1 MEQLSIAPPPP
12 PTQGRDGVMVAHSRV
27 GERTA
32 SPVGQY
38 RGFPILLRLLLLLLV
53 QQTFP
58 LAGRWVDPTAM
69 LKASTAVVGFL
80 LAPQEVQAQSYK
92 PVLTATGGYGSV
104 MLSWTRRV
112 DPNDSNS
119 WVYRQK
125 TTGNWG
131 EWIIIPGASPVKFH
145 STGSYTVVGLT
156 NDTRYTFQIGRG
168 NISNGR
174 VNTVYTGGGGY
185 SNEATA
191 TPTIPPGTVSVTATP
206 GDGRVNISA
215 SISDLSNAVSYWSI
229 RWVVDSNTTPWYRVW
244 ASTPDLSY
252 APGGA
257 LAYGADRHSLRFALS
272 ATNGKKYSYQ
282 LVAHESNT
290 GTQYTNVENNMGWAT
305 ATPRADTPT
314 LTSDPDKTV
323 TVGSAD
329 ATTNECF
336 NLLSVKQVRG
346 SDTLIWLQQRTG
358 GNSYINRLGNLEG
371 NNRVEITQ
379 APAGIT
385 TGLGANLFP
394 CATLGVGTHTVTW
407 SWKGRDGS
415 AVAGTT
421 STTITVTETAP
432 AAPTGLSATAGD
444 AQVTLSWT
452 KPAGSITGYKL
463 RYGKTGARG
472 SATWAVMTSSG
483 ASTETHTVT
492 ELDNGAEYSF
502 MIRAVNAAGDGT
514 ATDWV
519 TATLAAPAVVTAAT
533 STASGWID
541 VRWTHASTSVG
552 DQVPNGVTF
561 YAWRVAH
568 RLKGSST
575 WEEGGSPS
583 GASSPSRRHRRVGT
597 GSTYPNG
604 ASVEVRIRAAA
615 SNASGSLV
623 YGPWSN
629 IRTATFKNDD
639 TAALTI
645 TGAPVTVEAGSSAS
659 YTVALTKA
667 YAGTLS
673 ITSSAMAKATVDPAT
688 LTFTTG
694 NYNTAQAVTVT
705 GVEAGTATINHAFR
719 LTGATADAI
728 PDAGAV
734 AVTVNAVVSVPAKPT
749 GLSGE
754 TGNAQVTL
762 TWTDPDND
770 SITKYQVQQKKGP
783 AAWGGWADISGSDAD
798 TVSHTVTGLE
808 NDAEYRF
815 RIRAVNNG
823 GNSAASDAI
832 VVTPRS
838 KTITLSAT
846 STSITEGNSGS
857 TAVTVTFML
866 SEAAPASF
874 SVSTF
879 GGGTAA
885 GSNKGND
892 QCTAPLRPAD
902 TDWCWTDNNDAVS
915 IAAGETTGT
924 RTLRIIGDT
933 RNEPNETI
941 ELQGFQAG
949 WNSGRLTLTITDDDD
964 PPATAG
970 VTLSKTSLTVEEGS
984 SDTYTVKLDKAPTAN
999 VTITVSGASGDVS
1012 VMSSPLTFTPG
1023 NFGTVQIITVNAAR
1037 DGDATDDTATLTH
1050 AASSTDTSYGASLEI
1065 DDVDVT
1071 VTDTT
1076 PTFQLLTDPAAVT
1089 EGTDISLTVTSDRSI
1104 SGNWPVRLTLAARS
1118 SSAFTAADIAGTLGP
1133 REFTA
1138 NFGST
1143 SASTTGTVTIPT
1155 STDSATEGAE
1165 AYRITLSERTTNVT
1179 YAIGTDATADGT
1191 LNDGTVATPKPAAPT
1206 GLSATAGNGQ
1216 VELTWTDPEDDSI
1229 TKYQLRQKKGST
1241 AWGGWT
1247 GISGTDADTVS
1258 HTVTGLDND
1267 VEYSFRIR
1275 ARNSGGNGAQSA
1287 VVEATPAAAAA
1298 VPKPVLSAEAGY
1310 ARVTLSWS
1318 ALSGV
1323 TVASWG
1329 YQYKSAGGSWSST
1342 TTVTGGSTT
1351 SATVTGLTIG
1361 TEYRFRLSAAVS
1373 PGVQS
1378 VWSDEVKATP
1388 TNTVPKPVL
1397 TAVGGDRSVTLSWSG
1412 LSGIPITSWGYQ
1424 YKSSGGWSTTMTLT
1438 GGSRTSATVTGL
1450 TGGTEY
1456 TFRLFAAVSPGVQ
1469 SVWSDEVTAKTV
1481 GVVVSKSA
1489 LTVAEGASGSY
1500 TVKLSTAPSADVT
1513 VTVGG
1518 ASGDVTVNPPSLTFT
1533 TGNYSTVQSVAVSA
1547 AQDLDG
1553 DTDPDV
1559 TLTHSASGGGYGSVS
1574 IDNVVVTVTE
1584 DDTKG
1589 VTVSSG
1595 TLTVDEGGTG
1605 SYTLVLD
1612 TQPSGEVVVTVGGA
1626 SGDVTVPDSQL
1637 RFALNNWST
1646 AQTVTVNAALD
1657 PDADTDPDVTLTH
1670 SASGGGYGSVS
1681 IDNVVVSVTEAVSL
1695 PTAPT
1700 GFAAAAGN
1708 GQVVLSWSD
1717 PSDASITGYELS
1729 HGKTGERGSAAWT
1742 AIPAAGATTVTHTV
1756 TSLDNGSEYSFR
1768 LRAVNPAGNGA
1779 ETSWVTATPLTPT
1792 VPGVTVS
1799 TAALKVA
1806 EGGSGTYTVRL
1817 DTVPSDDVTMTV
1829 AGASG
1834 DVTVAGSPVI
1844 FSPSNWDT
1852 AKTVTV
1858 KAGTDED
1865 TDDDSA
1871 TLTHAASGSAT
1882 GYDSSLEIDD
1892 VRVSVTDITPTLQ
1905 LLTNPAAVR
1914 EGENISLTVTSD
1926 KDVTGD
1932 LPVNLTLE
1940 DPGSSGFT
1948 AADIDGTLG
1957 PRNFTASFGVSASK
1971 TGRVSIATSRD
1982 GVVESAENYR
1992 ITLNDGPGYKPGADK
2007 QADGTLNDGTTS
2019 LSIADVSQAEDG
2031 TFSFTVTA
2039 SPPPSAPVTFKYKV
2053 TAESGDT
2060 AIAGTDF
2067 TEVSTATAKTIA
2079 ANASGTTITVSV
2091 TDDDL
2096 DESDETFTV
2105 TLSEPSAGAVLGDAT
2120 ATGTITDN
2128 DESPELDAIA
2138 DQTIKLG
2145 QAVAIT
2151 ALATDGDGDTVTYAW
2166 TRKSGETTPALPVG
2180 TARNQAQLT
2189 FPTTAVGTYS
2199 MTVTANDG
2207 NGNTDTEEVVI
2218 TVTNEDIVSVPG
2230 NLVVAESVGN
2240 ATVRITTTTAFGKAL
2255 TFNITYGGSE
2265 AMGDGTPANG
2275 DYDND
2280 AVTTVDFSS
2289 TDTSK
2294 DIAIPV
2300 TDDDLDE
2307 NDETFTVSIA
2317 LAPGN
2322 TLPDDFTLGNTT
2334 TTVSITDDDESPVLT
2349 EITDQTISQGE
2360 VVDITASATDGD
2372 GDTLTYIWT
2381 RKAGE
2386 STPSLPVGT
2395 VLNQARLR
2403 FTPPAT
2409 ATGTYTMAVTASD
2422 GNGNRD
2428 TEEVVITVSAP
2439 VATVPGKPTGLTA
2452 TRSGDGEVRLS
2463 WTKPTG
2469 PITSYEVRYGKT
2481 DNRDSAT
2488 WTAIASSDATTVSH
2502 RVENLDSGSEYS
2514 FQVRAINDAGDG
2526 IATDWVTA
2534 TLQSSTAGVTVSP
2547 TTLSLREGGTT
2558 GSYTVVLNTDP
2569 SATVTVTPT
2578 SRDSIAVT
2586 VSAALSFTPSN
2597 WDTAQTVTVT
2607 PLQDEDAT
2615 DENIT
2620 VSHDIS
2626 GYSGV
2631 SNVDGVTVTVTDTT
2645 PTLQLLDDPT
2655 GVSEGTAISLTVTS
2669 DKARTGDL
2677 PVMLTLAARSASGF
2691 DADDIEGPLG
2701 PRSFSASFG
2710 ESASTSGTVSIPT
2723 SADAVVEGGEAYRIT
2738 LSDGSGYAV
2747 GDDTTADGTIN
2758 DATPPAQ
2765 PAGFTATAGDGM
2777 VTLGW
2782 QDPDN
2787 DSITVYQLRQK
2798 RGSAAWGG
2806 WGEISG
2812 SGATTT
2818 RHIVTNLDNEV
2829 EYSFRIRARNSGG
2842 ESDESAVATATPTDA
2857 ISTGPVLQLLNNPAA
2872 VREGEAIRL
2881 TVTAD
2886 REQTG
2891 RLPLSLTLSARSSS
2905 FNANDISGALGPR
2918 TFNADFGG
2926 SGRTTGTV
2934 TISTRRDS
2942 LVEGAEA
2949 YRITL
2954 NPAAGYTVGDA
2965 STADG
2970 RLNDGTIPSVTVF
2983 PTALTVVEGGSTTYT
2998 VRLNNQPSADVTI
3011 TVGGASGDVS
3021 VTDSSL
3027 IFTPANYRRAQTV
3040 TVNAA
3045 SDEDT
3050 TNDRATLTHSAN
3062 GGGYNSARINNVRVS
3077 VTDTTERTPVFQL
3090 RTDPAPVR
3098 EGEAIRL
3105 IITASRTVIGNRS
3118 VSLTLS
3124 PRSGSSFDADDIEGT
3139 LGPGNFTASF
3149 AASPGSTSGT
3159 VIIPSRSDALV
3170 EGDEAYRITLNSGS
3184 GYELGTDTTADGT
3197 INDGTIPGVTVSPT
3211 ALTMAEG
3218 GSGTYTV
3225 RLDNQPSGNVT
3236 ITVGGASGDV
3246 TVAGSPLIFTSANY
3260 SRAQTVTVN
3269 AAADEDTANDRAT
3282 LTHSA
3287 NGGGYHSVSI
3297 DSVSVTVTDTTPV
3310 FQLRNDPAPVRE
3322 GEAIRLTI
3330 TANRTVVGNRSVSL
3344 TLSPR
3349 SGSSFDANDI
3359 EGMPGPGNFTVSFAA
3374 SPGSTSGTVIIPTR
3388 NDTVV
3393 EGAEHYR
3400 ITLNDGSGYALG
3412 TDTTADG
3419 TINDG
3424 TTGSVT
3430 VSPTALT
3437 VAEGGSTT
3445 YTVRLDNQPSAEVTI
3460 TVGGASGDVTVAD
3473 SSLTFTPANYSRVQ
3487 TVTVNAAA
3495 DEDATDDSATLI
3507 HSASGGGYNSVSIDP
3522 VIVTVDDDDTAGVT
3536 VSPTTLPMHEGRS
3549 GQYTV
3554 KLDTEPSGTV
3564 TITPTTGDSRAVM
3577 VSAALTFTTANWKTP
3592 QTVMVSTSQDA
3603 DAKDE
3608 TVTVRHAVTGYGAV
3622 TTAAPVTVEVTDD
3635 ETEHLGQPEARKEEL
3650 VGLSRATLGMAT
3662 DMIGARIAGDLPGN
3676 GAGAGS
3682 IGDQAW
3688 AMMGNLLG
3696 FSHGSELSTNLS
3708 LEQLEEQLWRQSF
3721 HISQTDRETDQ
3732 QGWHAAGEQQGSWS
3746 LWGAGEL
3753 RSFKGDDASD
3763 AENHSYSGSIKA
3775 GWLGIDYQ
3783 FTNAWLAGLAV
3794 SFSSSESH
3802 YTYRSEGG
3810 MGAGETETQLTTFLP
3825 YGSLQ
3830 LTERLQLWGTAG
3842 IGFGDL
3848 RHQSSDD
3855 DDDSEAQGALKVHL
3869 AAIGFEQKL
3878 SSLSS
3883 WNAFSLAGDLAVVQ
3897 SSTEWQDNA
3906 LNDQSVSITRA
3917 RLGVNSSFP
3926 LSQTTTG
3933 YMTLRGRLDG
3943 GDLQMGAAEMLLG
3956 LRYST
3961 GRFSA
3966 LLQGRQTSA
3975 LDGSYSES
3983 GILGQLRFSSQQD
3996 GTGLAFQL
4004 QPSFGPYGEVGSE
4017 QASLWNDQQL
4027 DALTGWNGNGQ
4038 QGAAMAL
4045 KSTIGYGF
4053 LLPDSNLLLTPF
4065 AEAAFTQATSH
4076 QIGLGI
4082 SMEGPSWQVKLSG
4095 SREESSNSAP
4105 TGTLKLM
4112 FSKQL

>member
-1 MEQLSIAPPPP
+1 MSNGKTYVFQVRAITSAGTIRSNAITIALTLRSIYLQATGGDRQITVNWGYSNPPAGANRWQYRAFEDGTAGNWHDFSPTGDATLRSATITQADIKGVGFVKLSNGIRYAIAIRLINSGGDTLVESVVNNQGWVTATPSPIKLIAAGDNNKVHLAWTYSGT
-12 PTQGRDGVMVAHSRV
+12 TQGATGWQWQAVGGGWDSGWRSFTTVDTAQRYGSISPLTNNTQYSFRVRLVDGSGNLFARTTTNNTGWVNATPTSSPNIPVQPTGLKATPGNQQVTLSWNNPDDASIRRYSYQLRQ
-27 GERTA
+27 GAGSWGTTTTIPDSGPTTTSYTITGLTNGSSYSFQITA
-32 SPVGQY
+32 SNSAGSNGSNVVTVTLRPYTITLSAPDLTNNQVTEGDSGLKQVSITATLSDPAPSETSIDGFTLASPTTATLLIAAGCTNPGSAAADYCYPQGSVVLLSVPEGETQATGRIGIIGDTRDEEDETIVLTMSNLPTGWSSSGDLTITILDDDDAGGPAKPTGFTVSSAGSTQLILSWTNPNDPSITKWQY
-38 RGFPILLRLLLLLLV
+38 
-53 QQTFP
+53 QQKAGVSGTYGSWINIPNSGPATTRYAVSGLSNTGIGTDFYFFKIRAVNGIGNGTP
-58 LAGRWVDPTAM
+58 SDQAGLALTTSN
-69 LKASTAVVGFL
+69 ST
-80 LAPQEVQAQSYK
+80 
-92 PVLTATGGYGSV
+92 LTATAGNGEVALAWTLTSGRQVGSG
-104 MLSWTRRV
+104 RV
-112 DPNDSNS
+112 
-119 WVYRQK
+119 WAYRQAE
-125 TTGNWG
+125 GM
-131 EWIIIPGASPVKFH
+131 
-145 STGSYTVVGLT
+145 GSYGAWQKISASNASTRGYTVTGLNNGTSYAFQVGVT
-156 NDTRYTFQIGRG
+156 DPSGPINADTT
-168 NISNGR
+168 
-174 VNTVYTGGGGY
+174 

-191 TPTIPPGTVSVTATP
+191 TPTG
-206 GDGRVNISA
+206 
-215 SISDLSNAVSYWSI
+215 
-229 RWVVDSNTTPWYRVW
+229 
-244 ASTPDLSY
+244 STP
-252 APGGA
+252 
-257 LAYGADRHSLRFALS
+257 
-272 ATNGKKYSYQ
+272 T
-282 LVAHESNT
+282 
-290 GTQYTNVENNMGWAT
+290 
-305 ATPRADTPT
+305 
-314 LTSDPDKTV
+314 
-323 TVGSAD
+323 
-329 ATTNECF
+329 
-336 NLLSVKQVRG
+336 
-346 SDTLIWLQQRTG
+346 
-358 GNSYINRLGNLEG
+358 
-371 NNRVEITQ
+371 
-379 APAGIT
+379 
-385 TGLGANLFP
+385 
-394 CATLGVGTHTVTW
+394 
-407 SWKGRDGS
+407 
-415 AVAGTT
+415 
-421 STTITVTETAP
+421 P
-432 AAPTGLSATAGD
+432 AAPTGLSAEAGN
-444 AQVTLSWT
+444 AQVVLTWT
-452 KPAGSITGYKL
+452 DPEDDSITGYQVQQRK
-463 RYGKTGARG
+463 G
-472 SATWAVMTSSG
+472 SADWGGWTAMSGSAASTTRHTVTGLDNDSQYSFRIRSQNGGGNSPQSAVVRATPAAPAPVPAKPSGFGATKGDRWVYLTWSNPSDASITRWEYRQKSGNGNYGSWERMTSSG
-483 ASTETHTVT
+483 AATVKHQIT
-492 ELDNGAEYSF
+492 GLTNGTAYRF
-502 MIRAVNAAGDGT
+502 RIRAVNGNGNGAASDE
-514 ATDWV
+514 V
-519 TATLAAPAVVTAAT
+519 TSTPNPAPAPVLTGAT
-533 STASGWID
+533 STTN
-541 VRWTHASTSVG
+541 RNLTLTWTHAGTTPG
-552 DQVPNGVTF
+552 DYVNGANSNAGVFWQTG
-561 YAWRVAH
+561 H
-568 RLKGSST
+568 RLKGTTTWTAYGGNVSSANGNSRRTSSALISST
-575 WEEGGSPS
+575 
-583 GASSPSRRHRRVGT
+583 A
-597 GSTYPNG
+597 YPNG
-604 ASVEVRIRAAA
+604 ASVEVAIRASADA
-615 SNASGSLV
+615 TTLLGRTDV
-623 YGPWSN
+623 KGPWSN
-629 IRTATFKNDD
+629 PRTVTFMN
-639 TAALTI
+639 TNMAALTI
-645 TGAPVTVEAGSSAS
+645 TGAPVTVAPGATAT

-667 YAGTLS
+667 YGGTLS
-673 ITSSAMAKATVDPAT
+673 ITSANPDKATVSPGT
-688 LTFTTG
+688 LNFTTS
-694 NYNTAQAVTVT
+694 NYNTGQTVRVT
-705 GVEAGTATINHAFR
+705 GVVNGTATINHAFR
-719 LTGATADAI
+719 LPGANADAI
-728 PDAGAV
+728 PAAGTV
-734 AVTVNAVVSVPAKPT
+734 AVTVANA
-749 GLSGE
+749 
-754 TGNAQVTL
+754 
-762 TWTDPDND
+762 
-770 SITKYQVQQKKGP
+770 
-783 AAWGGWADISGSDAD
+783 
-798 TVSHTVTGLE
+798 
-808 NDAEYRF
+808 
-815 RIRAVNNG
+815 
-823 GNSAASDAI
+823 
-832 VVTPRS
+832 
-838 KTITLSAT
+838 
-846 STSITEGNSGS
+846 
-857 TAVTVTFML
+857 
-866 SEAAPASF
+866 
-874 SVSTF
+874 
-879 GGGTAA
+879 
-885 GSNKGND
+885 
-892 QCTAPLRPAD
+892 
-902 TDWCWTDNNDAVS
+902 
-915 IAAGETTGT
+915 
-924 RTLRIIGDT
+924 
-933 RNEPNETI
+933 
-941 ELQGFQAG
+941 
-949 WNSGRLTLTITDDDD
+949 
-964 PPATAG
+964 AG
-970 VTLSKTSLTVEEGS
+970 VT
-984 SDTYTVKLDKAPTAN
+984 
-999 VTITVSGASGDVS
+999 I
-1012 VMSSPLTFTPG
+1012 
-1023 NFGTVQIITVNAAR
+1023 
-1037 DGDATDDTATLTH
+1037 
-1050 AASSTDTSYGASLEI
+1050 
-1065 DDVDVT
+1065 
-1071 VTDTT
+1071 
-1076 PTFQLLTDPAAVT
+1076 
-1089 EGTDISLTVTSDRSI
+1089 
-1104 SGNWPVRLTLAARS
+1104 
-1118 SSAFTAADIAGTLGP
+1118 
-1133 REFTA
+1133 
-1138 NFGST
+1138 
-1143 SASTTGTVTIPT
+1143 
-1155 STDSATEGAE
+1155 
-1165 AYRITLSERTTNVT
+1165 
-1179 YAIGTDATADGT
+1179 
-1191 LNDGTVATPKPAAPT
+1191 
-1206 GLSATAGNGQ
+1206 
-1216 VELTWTDPEDDSI
+1216 
-1229 TKYQLRQKKGST
+1229 ST
-1241 AWGGWT
+1241 A
-1247 GISGTDADTVS
+1247 
-1258 HTVTGLDND
+1258 
-1267 VEYSFRIR
+1267 
-1275 ARNSGGNGAQSA
+1275 
-1287 VVEATPAAAAA
+1287 
-1298 VPKPVLSAEAGY
+1298 
-1310 ARVTLSWS
+1310 
-1318 ALSGV
+1318 
-1323 TVASWG
+1323 
-1329 YQYKSAGGSWSST
+1329 
-1342 TTVTGGSTT
+1342 
-1351 SATVTGLTIG
+1351 
-1361 TEYRFRLSAAVS
+1361 
-1373 PGVQS
+1373 
-1378 VWSDEVKATP
+1378 
-1388 TNTVPKPVL
+1388 
-1397 TAVGGDRSVTLSWSG
+1397 
-1412 LSGIPITSWGYQ
+1412 
-1424 YKSSGGWSTTMTLT
+1424 
-1438 GGSRTSATVTGL
+1438 
-1450 TGGTEY
+1450 
-1456 TFRLFAAVSPGVQ
+1456 
-1469 SVWSDEVTAKTV
+1469 
-1481 GVVVSKSA
+1481 A
-1489 LTVAEGASGSY
+1489 LTVAEGGSKPY
-1500 TVKLSTAPSADVT
+1500 TMRLNTAPSNDVAVT
-1513 VTVGG
+1513 VAG
-1518 ASGDVTVNPPSLTFT
+1518 AAGDVTVQGSPLNFT
-1533 TGNYSTVQSVAVSA
+1533 TSNWNMPQTITVNA
-1547 AQDLDG
+1547 G
-1553 DTDPDV
+1553 TDTDTTTDDDV

-1574 IDNVVVTVTE
+1574 IASVVVSVAESGVAPAKPTGLAAAAGDGEVTLSWTDMDNPTISKWQYRQKAGSSDWGDWRDIGGSGAATTSHTVSGLTN
-1584 DDTKG
+1584 DTAYQFEVRAVNGAGNGAGPDAPASATPMAPG
-1589 VTVSSG
+1589 VTITPTSLPVN
-1595 TLTVDEGGTG
+1595 EGGSG
-1605 SYTLVLD
+1605 EYTVKLD
-1612 TQPSGEVVVTVGGA
+1612 TAASANVTITVGGA
-1626 SGDVTVPDSQL
+1626 SGEVTVTGSPL
-1637 RFALNNWST
+1637 TFTPTNYST
-1646 AQTVTVNAALD
+1646 VQRVTVNAD
-1657 PDADTDPDVTLTH
+1657 IDEDTEDGTVTLTH
-1670 SASGGGYGSVS
+1670 ASSSSDTGYGALLT
-1681 IDNVVVSVTEAVSL
+1681 IDAV
-1695 PTAPT
+1695 
-1700 GFAAAAGN
+1700 
-1708 GQVVLSWSD
+1708 
-1717 PSDASITGYELS
+1717 
-1729 HGKTGERGSAAWT
+1729 
-1742 AIPAAGATTVTHTV
+1742 
-1756 TSLDNGSEYSFR
+1756 
-1768 LRAVNPAGNGA
+1768 
-1779 ETSWVTATPLTPT
+1779 
-1792 VPGVTVS
+1792 
-1799 TAALKVA
+1799 
-1806 EGGSGTYTVRL
+1806 
-1817 DTVPSDDVTMTV
+1817 
-1829 AGASG
+1829 
-1834 DVTVAGSPVI
+1834 
-1844 FSPSNWDT
+1844 
-1852 AKTVTV
+1852 TVTV
-1858 KAGTDED
+1858 TD
-1865 TDDDSA
+1865 T
-1871 TLTHAASGSAT
+1871 
-1882 GYDSSLEIDD
+1882 
-1892 VRVSVTDITPTLQ
+1892 TPTLQ
-1905 LLTNPAAVR
+1905 LLTDPATVS
-1914 EGENISLTVTSD
+1914 EGENIVLTVTSD
-1926 KDVTGD
+1926 KAVTGD
-1932 LPVNLTLE
+1932 LPVRLTLA
-1940 DPGSSGFT
+1940 DRGSSGFT
-1948 AADIDGTLG
+1948 AADIAGNLG
-1957 PRNFTASFGVSASK
+1957 PRDFPASFGS
-1971 TGRVSIATSRD
+1971 TGSTTGTVSIATSTD
-1982 GVVESAENYR
+1982 NTAESAETYR
-1992 ITLNDGPGYKPGADK
+1992 ITLNDGTGYAPGADK
-2007 QADGTLNDGTTS
+2007 
-2019 LSIADVSQAEDG
+2019 E
-2031 TFSFTVTA
+2031 
-2039 SPPPSAPVTFKYKV
+2039 
-2053 TAESGDT
+2053 
-2060 AIAGTDF
+2060 
-2067 TEVSTATAKTIA
+2067 
-2079 ANASGTTITVSV
+2079 
-2091 TDDDL
+2091 
-2096 DESDETFTV
+2096 
-2105 TLSEPSAGAVLGDAT
+2105 
-2120 ATGTITDN
+2120 
-2128 DESPELDAIA
+2128 
-2138 DQTIKLG
+2138 
-2145 QAVAIT
+2145 
-2151 ALATDGDGDTVTYAW
+2151 
-2166 TRKSGETTPALPVG
+2166 
-2180 TARNQAQLT
+2180 
-2189 FPTTAVGTYS
+2189 AVG
-2199 MTVTANDG
+2199 
-2207 NGNTDTEEVVI
+2207 
-2218 TVTNEDIVSVPG
+2218 
-2230 NLVVAESVGN
+2230 
-2240 ATVRITTTTAFGKAL
+2240 R
-2255 TFNITYGGSE
+2255 
-2265 AMGDGTPANG
+2265 
-2275 DYDND
+2275 
-2280 AVTTVDFSS
+2280 
-2289 TDTSK
+2289 
-2294 DIAIPV
+2294 
-2300 TDDDLDE
+2300 
-2307 NDETFTVSIA
+2307 
-2317 LAPGN
+2317 
-2322 TLPDDFTLGNTT
+2322 
-2334 TTVSITDDDESPVLT
+2334 
-2349 EITDQTISQGE
+2349 
-2360 VVDITASATDGD
+2360 
-2372 GDTLTYIWT
+2372 
-2381 RKAGE
+2381 
-2386 STPSLPVGT
+2386 
-2395 VLNQARLR
+2395 LNNVNNVQ
-2403 FTPPAT
+2403 P
-2409 ATGTYTMAVTASD
+2409 
-2422 GNGNRD
+2422 
-2428 TEEVVITVSAP
+2428 
-2439 VATVPGKPTGLTA
+2439 
-2452 TRSGDGEVRLS
+2452 
-2463 WTKPTG
+2463 
-2469 PITSYEVRYGKT
+2469 
-2481 DNRDSAT
+2481 
-2488 WTAIASSDATTVSH
+2488 
-2502 RVENLDSGSEYS
+2502 
-2514 FQVRAINDAGDG
+2514 
-2526 IATDWVTA
+2526 
-2534 TLQSSTAGVTVSP
+2534 GVTIQP
-2547 TTLSLREGGTT
+2547 TQLSLAEGGRA

-2569 SATVTVTPT
+2569 SAPVTVTPSPTGPDAAAVMVSAALSFTPSNWDTAQTVTVTPVDDLDAADAT
-2578 SRDSIAVT
+2578 VTVTNAVNGSGAYASVT
-2586 VSAALSFTPSN
+2586 AESVRVSVEDDETPSAGVTIQPTQLSLAEGGRAGSYTVVLNTDPSAPVTVTPSPTGPDAAAVMVSAALSFTPSN

-2701 PRSFSASFG
+2701 PRSFTASFG

-3050 TNDRATLTHSAN
+3050 ADDRATLTHSAN

-3105 IITASRTVIGNRS
+3105 IITANRTVIGNRS

-3124 PRSGSSFDADDIEGT
+3124 PRSGSSFNADDIEGT

-3388 NDTVV
+3388 SDAVV

-4095 SREESSNSAP
+4095 SREESSNSTP

>member
-1 MEQLSIAPPPP
+1 
-12 PTQGRDGVMVAHSRV
+12 MVAHSRV

-32 SPVGQY
+32 SPVGQH

-58 LAGRWVDPTAM
+58 LAGRGVDPTAM

-80 LAPQEVQAQSYK
+80 LAPQDAGAQD
-92 PVLTATGGYGSV
+92 LTITLGPGSEQVTLNYRTNQPPSSIREWGYQVGTSSRNYQSNVAIPDSGGKSSGS
-104 MLSWTRRV
+104 
-112 DPNDSNS
+112 
-119 WVYRQK
+119 
-125 TTGNWG
+125 
-131 EWIIIPGASPVKFH
+131 H
-145 STGSYTVVGLT
+145 VVSGLT
-156 NDTRYTFQIGRG
+156 SGDTYYFRIWRTSTDGTSAFR
-168 NISNGR
+168 
-174 VNTVYTGGGGY
+174 
-185 SNEATA
+185 NE
-191 TPTIPPGTVSVTATP
+191 VSVTLPTVALTVN
-206 GDGRVNISA
+206 GNDGWFGFEWVY
-215 SISDLSNAVSYWSI
+215 DGPTDGAVSWQLEWI
-229 RWVVDSNTTPWYRVW
+229 RLSDRNGEGRWL
-244 ASTPDLSY
+244 DL
-252 APGGA
+252 PGGGA
-257 LAYGADRHSLRFALS
+257 LRAYSYS
-272 ATNGKKYSYQ
+272 ATNGETGIFRVR
-282 LVAHESNT
+282 LVGPGGRTTIASST
-290 GTQYTNVENNMGWAT
+290 VNNQGWIE

-314 LTSDPDKTV
+314 LVSTASRTLTV
-323 TVGSAD
+323 TPGGTVNA
-329 ATTNECF
+329 CF
-336 NLLSVKQVRG
+336 NLLSVTAGDTTYLESRPGQTAVAAHAALSHGTHGVRISSNIAG
-346 SDTLIWLQQRTG
+346 VQTG
-358 GNSYINRLGNLEG
+358 VGQNLY
-371 NNRVEITQ
+371 
-379 APAGIT
+379 
-385 TGLGANLFP
+385 P
-394 CATLGVGTHTVTW
+394 CARLGVGTHTVHW
-407 SWKGRDGS
+407 HWKGHDGTAAS
-415 AVAGTT
+415 EAST
-421 STTITVTETAP
+421 STTYTIVQSSTVP
-432 AAPTGLSATAGD
+432 APTLGSDGTSILMDWTDPED
-444 AQVTLSWT
+444 A
-452 KPAGSITGYKL
+452 SI
-463 RYGKTGARG
+463 
-472 SATWAVMTSSG
+472 
-483 ASTETHTVT
+483 
-492 ELDNGAEYSF
+492 
-502 MIRAVNAAGDGT
+502 IRWEFQLKAGDGSYGSWT
-514 ATDWV
+514 AV
-519 TATLAAPAVVTAAT
+519 PSSSATTT
-533 STASGWID
+533 SHHQFN
-541 VRWTHASTSVG
+541 VQVSTE
-552 DQVPNGVTF
+552 
-561 YAWRVAH
+561 YH
-568 RLKGSST
+568 
-575 WEEGGSPS
+575 
-583 GASSPSRRHRRVGT
+583 
-597 GSTYPNG
+597 
-604 ASVEVRIRAAA
+604 VRIRAVKPGNSYLVSAEA
-615 SNASGSLV
+615 SIIT
-623 YGPWSN
+623 PPN
-629 IRTATFKNDD
+629 IPTGVTATP
-639 TAALTI
+639 
-645 TGAPVTVEAGSSAS
+645 GAGS
-659 YTVALTKA
+659 VR
-667 YAGTLS
+667 LS
-673 ITSSAMAKATVDPAT
+673 WTDPE
-688 LTFTTG
+688 
-694 NYNTAQAVTVT
+694 NDKIIRWEYRQ
-705 GVEAGTATINHAFR
+705 
-719 LTGATADAI
+719 LTGA
-728 PDAGAV
+728 
-734 AVTVNAVVSVPAKPT
+734 AVTD
-749 GLSGE
+749 GF
-754 TGNAQVTL
+754 
-762 TWTDPDND
+762 DPDD
-770 SITKYQVQQKKGP
+770 FSDWTPIPSSSATTTSHT
-783 AAWGGWADISGSDAD
+783 ISGLTAGTTYS
-798 TVSHTVTGLE
+798 
-808 NDAEYRF
+808 F
-815 RIRAVNNG
+815 QIRAVHSVDSKEKASRENIALEATPT
-823 GNSAASDAI
+823 AAS
-832 VVTPRS
+832 T
-838 KTITLSAT
+838 KTITLSVA
-846 STSITEGNSGS
+846 SASITEGDSGS
-857 TAVTVTFML
+857 STDVTVTVTL
-866 SEAAPASF
+866 GEAAPAADPDLGIF
-874 SVSTF
+874 SVSLISDSPL
-879 GGGTAA
+879 GTAQ
-885 GSNKGND
+885 GSNKGSNP
-892 QCTAPLRPAD
+892 CAAPLNPVD
-902 TDWCWTDNNDAVS
+902 TDWCLPDGSTIS
-915 IAAGETTGT
+915 IAEGQTQGT
-924 RTLRIIGDT
+924 KKVRILGDT
-933 RNEPNETI
+933 RDESNETI
-941 ELQGFQAG
+941 KLVSSAAIPG
-949 WNSGRLTLTITDDDD
+949 WTSGRITLTITDDDD
-964 PPATAG
+964 PAT
-970 VTLSKTSLTVEEGS
+970 TTV
-984 SDTYTVKLDKAPTAN
+984 
-999 VTITVSGASGDVS
+999 
-1012 VMSSPLTFTPG
+1012 
-1023 NFGTVQIITVNAAR
+1023 
-1037 DGDATDDTATLTH
+1037 
-1050 AASSTDTSYGASLEI
+1050 
-1065 DDVDVT
+1065 
-1071 VTDTT
+1071 
-1076 PTFQLLTDPAAVT
+1076 
-1089 EGTDISLTVTSDRSI
+1089 
-1104 SGNWPVRLTLAARS
+1104 
-1118 SSAFTAADIAGTLGP
+1118 
-1133 REFTA
+1133 
-1138 NFGST
+1138 
-1143 SASTTGTVTIPT
+1143 
-1155 STDSATEGAE
+1155 
-1165 AYRITLSERTTNVT
+1165 
-1179 YAIGTDATADGT
+1179 
-1191 LNDGTVATPKPAAPT
+1191 PAAPT

-1216 VELTWTDPEDDSI
+1216 VVLSWTKPAGSI
-1229 TKYQLRQKKGST
+1229 TSYKLKYSKTGVRSSATYAAMTGS
-1241 AWGGWT
+1241 
-1247 GISGTDADTVS
+1247 SGTTTA

-1267 VEYSFRIR
+1267 AEYSFKIR
-1275 ARNSGGNGAQSA
+1275 AVNAGGDGTETEW
-1287 VVEATPAAAAA
+1287 VTATPTA
-1298 VPKPVLSAEAGY
+1298 PTTPVVTAPSSAG
-1310 ARVTLSWS
+1310 VTISRA
-1318 ALSGV
+1318 ALSLMEG
-1323 TVASWG
+1323 G
-1329 YQYKSAGGSWSST
+1329 SAGT
-1342 TTVTGGSTT
+1342 YTVVLDTDPG
-1351 SATVTGLTIG
+1351 ATVTVTPASSD
-1361 TEYRFRLSAAVS
+1361 TDAVS
-1373 PGVQS
+1373 VSAPLVFNS
-1378 VWSDEVKATP
+1378 TNWETEKTVTVTP
-1388 TNTVPKPVL
+1388 QDDVDTNNENITVSH
-1397 TAVGGDRSVTLSWSG
+1397 A
-1412 LSGIPITSWGYQ
+1412 I
-1424 YKSSGGWSTTMTLT
+1424 SSGYSG
-1438 GGSRTSATVTGL
+1438 
-1450 TGGTEY
+1450 
-1456 TFRLFAAVSPGVQ
+1456 VS
-1469 SVWSDEVTAKTV
+1469 SSDI
-1481 GVVVSKSA
+1481 
-1489 LTVAEGASGSY
+1489 
-1500 TVKLSTAPSADVT
+1500 ADVT
-1513 VTVGG
+1513 VTVNDDDVPAGKSINLSTTTATIDEG
-1518 ASGDVTVNPPSLTFT
+1518 DSGKTNVAITVTLGESSISNLPVRLDIIDASSTATKNTNVSTTSCSSPQPATADFCHVGPFSDNTGISIDRALTVGTFT
-1533 TGNYSTVQSVAVSA
+1533 LGI
-1547 AQDLDG
+1547 LG
-1553 DTDPDV
+1553 DTDYEPDETITLRV
-1559 TLTHSASGGGYGSVS
+1559 SINPLFYPGWRAKTMTLTITNDDDPPLAATQPPAKPTGLTA
-1574 IDNVVVTVTE
+1574 TVL
-1584 DDTKG
+1584 
-1589 VTVSSG
+1589 SRQA
-1595 TLTVDEGGTG
+1595 TLTWTNPE
-1605 SYTLVLD
+1605 
-1612 TQPSGEVVVTVGGA
+1612 
-1626 SGDVTVPDSQL
+1626 
-1637 RFALNNWST
+1637 
-1646 AQTVTVNAALD
+1646 
-1657 PDADTDPDVTLTH
+1657 
-1670 SASGGGYGSVS
+1670 
-1681 IDNVVVSVTEAVSL
+1681 
-1695 PTAPT
+1695 
-1700 GFAAAAGN
+1700 
-1708 GQVVLSWSD
+1708 
-1717 PSDASITGYELS
+1717 DASITKWQYQQKVG
-1729 HGKTGERGSAAWT
+1729 GAAWGSWT
-1742 AIPAAGATTVTHTV
+1742 DFPNSQASTKDHTF
-1756 TSLDNGSEYSFR
+1756 TELTDGTQYQFR
-1768 LRAVNPAGNGA
+1768 VRAVNDAGNSA
-1779 ETSWVTATPLTPT
+1779 ESEVVTATPELINPVLTVSATQNGQADLSWTVSDNTPARLITGAVELLQWNWRYRLRGAGSNSWKVVTPASASGSNLVAVRSYTHNYSRIPIVPHGAVVEYQVGVVGRNVRGQLVFGPWSDTATATVIHTAEPALTLTPST
-1792 VPGVTVS
+1792 VNVATGA
-1799 TAALKVA
+1799 TA
-1806 EGGSGTYTVRL
+1806 TYTVALKQANAGTLRITSDTTGKATVNPASLDFTTSNYSTGQTVMVTGVAVGTATINHAFRL
-1817 DTVPSDDVTMTV
+1817 TGASADAIPDAGTVAVTVTRATSGVTIRPTSLTVNEGSRGDYTVVLNTAPSASVTVTV

-3848 RHQSSDD
+3848 RHQSNDD